1 MKRKITL
8 ALLIVALAVSMLP
21 EGLSAQAFR
30 KPYGRRVHR
39 AAAPAP
45 APDTAKKPT
54 KYEKFV
60 KKKGLKKE
68 TGYLKLYTDGTDVWL
83 EIPDS
88 LTGRKLILSTVLK
101 NSSDPWIEVGQQVS
115 SFKVFQIG
123 RTDSLL
129 VLFEPARLP
138 ESADSLERATLR
150 AAAAKAIR
158 YAFPIDM
165 RNADTTA
172 VVVKATKLFDPSNKD
187 VIDIQALLY
196 GENSG
201 LIKPAVKSELTLKST
216 PVRYG
221 SAHLG
226 VQRELTL
233 EGDDGTFSR
242 NSVSGNG
249 RKARISGN
257 FVTMLS
263 LVPDRDIPVRNADP
277 RVGVRRQSY
286 RTFSSE
292 KGVKTD
298 YDAVRWNLAPG
309 DHITVY
315 IDTLFPATRRAAI
328 RRGLE
333 AWNAGFRQAGLG
345 DVIRAVPYPRDKSFC
360 ADDPFI
366 CKVVPT
372 SCDVNLLRSSTL
384 GSGLTG
390 GILGATITVPQGYL
404 TQMWRQYAFRISEAD
419 QRFAT
424 LFPKESALCEILAA
438 GVMRSFGNVLGL
450 SDNLAGSAAY
460 SPEQLRDGEFT
471 ATHGITASVM
481 DQGAMFNT
489 LARPG
494 DRRSGVPT
502 VSNQIGTYD
511 KYAIE
516 WLYKIFPEGGDAE
529 ALKALVDSHEGDPE
543 YLYLPEQG
551 SGMMARDVRARS
563 GDLGN
568 DPMAE
573 YNARM
578 STLKYVAKNAL
589 EWLNDPRLENSS
601 DRYLFYEWLWL
612 GHSDAIQLLAARLGG
627 VTTNPVGSGAAKF
640 TPVDKKNQKEYIK
653 TIFSSWRDRDWIEAD
668 RELLHTAGAVRSSND
683 MAVLNSSTVTGA
695 RSRINNV
702 FFAWKEAGSDYTPDE
717 YLTDFENELFRNAA
731 SGRLDAQEDQ
741 SLAIYMAQTLIA
753 QSPVL
758 RASYDRHADPLRTGV
773 TGGSAEDLF
782 TPVPGV
788 PTTYLEEM
796 DILCKQH
803 LERVRNLLRQGRSR
817 ATDADVRGR
826 LDFLIHLADTALDI
840 N

>member
-1 MKRKITL
+1 MRRRITL
-8 ALLIVALAVSMLP
+8 AIVMIALVAAMLSQD
-21 EGLSAQAFR
+21 LSAQAFR
-30 KPYGRRVHR
+30 RPYGRRPHR
-39 AAAPAP
+39 TAGPAP
-45 APDTAKKPT
+45 APDTAQKPT
-54 KYEKFV
+54 QYEKFV
-60 KKKGLKKE
+60 KKKGLQKE
-68 TGYLKLYTDGTDVWL
+68 IGYLKLYTDGTDVWL
-83 EIPDS
+83 EVPDS
-88 LTGRKLILSTVLK
+88 LVGRKLILSTILK
-101 NSSDPWIEVGQQVS
+101 ESSDPWVEVGQQVS
-115 SFKVFQIG
+115 TAKVFQIG

-129 VLFEPARLP
+129 VLSEPVRLP

-150 AAAAKAIR
+150 AAVADAIR
-158 YAFPIDM
+158 YAFPIQM

-172 VVVKATKLFDPSNKD
+172 MVVKATRLFDPSNKD
-187 VIDIQALLY
+187 VIDVKALLY
-196 GENSG
+196 GDSKG
-201 LIKPAVKSELTLKST
+201 LIKPAVKSELSLKSA

-221 SAHLG
+221 RSHLG
-226 VQRELTL
+226 VKRELTI
-233 EGDDGTFSR
+233 EGDDGTYNR

-249 RKARISGN
+249 SKARISGT
-257 FVTMLS
+257 FVSMLS
-263 LVPDRDIPVRNADP
+263 LVPDREIPVRNADP

-286 RTFSSE
+286 HTFSSE

-298 YDAVRWNLAPG
+298 YDAIRWNIAPG

-345 DVIRAVPYPRDKSFC
+345 DVIRAVPYPADSAFC
-360 ADDPFI
+360 ADNPFI

-372 SCDVNLLRSSTL
+372 NCDVNLLRSSTL

-390 GILGATITVPQGYL
+390 GVLGATITVPQGYL
-404 TQMWRQYAFRISEAD
+404 TQMWRQYAFKISEAD
-419 QRFAT
+419 PRFRT
-424 LFPKESALCEILAA
+424 LFPSESALCEILCA

-450 SDNLAGSAAY
+450 SDNLAGSVAY
-460 SPEQLRDGEFT
+460 SPEQLRDAAFT

-494 DRRSGVPT
+494 DRRAGVPT

-516 WLYKIFPEGGDAE
+516 WLYKIFPEGEDAA
-529 ALKALVDSHEGDPE
+529 ALKALADSHEGDPE

-573 YNARM
+573 YTARM
-578 STLKYVAKNAL
+578 STLKYVAKNAM

-601 DRYLFYEWLWL
+601 ERYLFYEWLWL
-612 GHSDAIQLLAARLGG
+612 GHSDAIQLLASRLGG
-627 VTTNPVGSGAAKF
+627 VTTNPVGSGADKF
-640 TPVDKKNQKEYIK
+640 TPVDKKTQKEYLK

-683 MAVLNSSTVTGA
+683 MAALNSSTVTGA

-717 YLTDFENELFRNAA
+717 YLTDLENELFKNAV

-741 SLAIYMAQTLIA
+741 SLAIYIFQALIA
-753 QSPVL
+753 SSPVL
-758 RASYDRHADPLRTGV
+758 KANYDFHADPLRTGV
-773 TGGSAEDLF
+773 AVDAAEDFF

-788 PTTYLEEM
+788 PTAYLEELDM
-796 DILCKQH
+796 LCKQH
-803 LERVRNLLRQGRSR
+803 LEKVRTMLRSGRSR
-817 ATDADVRGR
+817 ATDANVKGR

>member
-1 MKRKITL
+1 MRRKITL
-8 ALLIVALAVSMLP
+8 ALLFVALVASMLP

-30 KPYGRRVHR
+30 RPYGRRVHP
-39 AAAPAP
+39 AKTAAP
-45 APDTAKKPT
+45 APDTVKKPT
-54 KYEKFV
+54 AYEKFL
-60 KKKGLKKE
+60 KKSGLKKE

-101 NSSDPWIEVGQQVS
+101 DSSDPWVEVGQQVS
-115 SFKVFQIG
+115 SAKVFQVG

-158 YAFPIDM
+158 YAFPINM
-165 RNADTTA
+165 RNTDSTA
-172 VVVKATKLFDPSNKD
+172 VVVKATRLFDPSNKD

-201 LIKPAVKSELTLKST
+201 LIKPAVKSELSLKSA

-226 VQRELTL
+226 VQRELTI

-263 LVPDRDIPVRNADP
+263 LVPDREIPVRNADS

-286 RTFSSE
+286 STFSSE

-309 DHITVY
+309 EHITVY
-315 IDTLFPATRRAAI
+315 IDTLFPVTRRDAI

-345 DVIRAVPYPRDKSFC
+345 DVVRAVPYPADSAFC

-372 SCDVNLLRSSTL
+372 GCDVNLLRSSTL

-390 GILGATITVPQGYL
+390 GVLGATITVPQGYL
-404 TQMWRQYAFRISEAD
+404 TQMWRQYAFKISEAD
-419 QRFAT
+419 RRFAT
-424 LFPKESALCEILAA
+424 LFPEEPALCEILCA

-450 SDNLAGSAAY
+450 TDNLAGSAAY
-460 SPEQLRDGEFT
+460 SPEQLRDAAFT

-489 LARPG
+489 LARPK
-494 DRRSGVPT
+494 DSYAGVPT

-511 KYAIE
+511 RYAIE
-516 WLYKIFPEGGDAE
+516 WLYKVFPGEDDSAF
-529 ALKALVDSHEGDPE
+529 LKALVDSHEGDPE

-551 SGMMARDVRARS
+551 SGMMARDIRARS
-563 GDLGN
+563 GDLGS

-573 YNARM
+573 YNSRM
-578 STLKYVAKNAL
+578 ATLRYVARHAL

-612 GHSDAIQLLAARLGG
+612 GHSDAIQLLASCLGG

-640 TPVDKKNQKEYIK
+640 TPVDKKTQKEYIK

-695 RSRINNV
+695 RSRINYI
-702 FFAWKEAGSDYTPDE
+702 FFAWKEAGSGYTPDE

-731 SGRLDAQEDQ
+731 IGSLEPQEDQ
-741 SLAIYMAQTLIA
+741 SLAIYMAQTLINS
-753 QSPVL
+753 SPVL
-758 RASYDRHADPLRTGV
+758 RANYDRHSDPLRTGLA
-773 TGGSAEDLF
+773 GDGDKIYSPRCPEFPRHIWKRWIYFASS
-782 TPVPGV
+782 
-788 PTTYLEEM
+788 
-796 DILCKQH
+796 IW
-803 LERVRNLLRQGRSR
+803 RSC
-817 ATDADVRGR
+817 APCSVRGAR
-826 LDFLIHLADTALDI
+826 VPRMQM
-840 N
+840 